1 MQKPLHSFLNVSRLW
16 VQSRP
21 RLCGLLRPA
30 PMGGAHHG
38 QVFLPQLTVCLLGW
52 EAVDQSSQECLQTHS
67 AHPLSAMKRLNCTA
81 QRRVSPS
88 KSSQFLPLC
97 PWLWP
102 NNLLPMDPQFSQA
115 GVLLTRPLRTD
126 ATQLA
131 CLGVKAGACGWATQ
145 EVLCVH
151 V

>member
-1 MQKPLHSFLNVSRLW
+1 MQKPLHSFLDVSRLW

-30 PMGGAHHG
+30 PMGDAHHG
-38 QVFLPQLTVCLLGW
+38 RVLLPQLTICLLGW
-52 EAVDQSSQECLQTHS
+52 EAVIRPLRSVSRLTLLI
-67 AHPLSAMKRLNCTA
+67 LSAMKGLNCTA
-81 QRRVSPS
+81 QRPVSPS
-88 KSSQFLPLC
+88 KCSQFLPLC

-102 NNLLPMDPQFSQA
+102 NDLLPVEPQFSQA

-131 CLGVKAGACGWATQ
+131 CLGVKAGACCWATQ